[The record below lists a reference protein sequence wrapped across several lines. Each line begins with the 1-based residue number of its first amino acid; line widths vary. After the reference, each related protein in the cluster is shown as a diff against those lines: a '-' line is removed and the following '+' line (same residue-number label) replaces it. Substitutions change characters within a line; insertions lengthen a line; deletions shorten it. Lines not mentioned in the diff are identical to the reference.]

1 MKKTGYRRILR
12 GVIMSLTLIVSLS
25 VQAAET
31 KWFLV
36 ANHNQYLPMSE
47 VGMLVA
53 ADNETDF
60 SVLGTTGNVLLSGV
74 RIVTFEQLS
83 TEGIVELE
91 QTQTGNKL
99 LRSIVNNELT
109 LIGATGQVEVFSLS
123 GVKKLEFK
131 ANGGETRLDVS
142 SLQSGTYLVRCG
154 KKAFKFIKK

>member
-1 MKKTGYRRILR
+1 MKKTDFRRILQ
-12 GVIMSLTLIVSLS
+12 GTIMTLLLIVPLAAK
-25 VQAAET
+25 AAET

-36 ANHNQYLPMSE
+36 ANHEQYLPMSE

-53 ADNETDF
+53 ADNESDF

-83 TEGIVELE
+83 TEGIIEVQQQSE
-91 QTQTGNKL
+91 NKL
-99 LRSIVNNELT
+99 LRSIVQGELT
-109 LIGATGQVEVFSLS
+109 LVGATGQVEVFSLS

>member
-12 GVIMSLTLIVSLS
+12 GVIMSLTLTVSLS

-53 ADNETDF
+53 ADNESDF

-83 TEGIVELE
+83 TEGIIEV
-91 QTQTGNKL
+91 QQQSDNKL
-99 LRSIVNNELT
+99 LRSIVQGELT
-109 LIGATGQVEVFSLS
+109 LVGATGQVEIFSLS

>member
-1 MKKTGYRRILR
+1 MKKTDYRRILR

-53 ADNETDF
+53 ADNESDF

-91 QTQTGNKL
+91 QQSDNKL
-99 LRSIVNNELT
+99 LRSIVQGELT
-109 LIGATGQVEVFSLS
+109 LVGATGQVEVFSLS

>member
-1 MKKTGYRRILR
+1 MKKTDFRRILQ
-12 GVIMSLTLIVSLS
+12 GTIMTLLLIVPLAAK
-25 VQAAET
+25 AAET

-83 TEGIVELE
+83 TEGIIEV
-91 QTQTGNKL
+91 QQQSDNKL
-99 LRSIVNNELT
+99 LRSIVQGELT
-109 LIGATGQVEVFSLS
+109 LVGATGQVEIFSLS

-142 SLQSGTYLVRCG
+142 SLQSGTYIVRCG

>member
-83 TEGIVELE
+83 TEGIIEV
-91 QTQTGNKL
+91 QQQSDNKL
-99 LRSIVNNELT
+99 LRSIVQGELT
-109 LIGATGQVEVFSLS
+109 LVGATGQVEVFSLS

>member
-1 MKKTGYRRILR
+1 MKKTGFRRILQ
-12 GVIMSLTLIVSLS
+12 GTIMTLLLIVPLAAK
-25 VQAAET
+25 AAET

-36 ANHNQYLPMSE
+36 ANHEQYLPMSE

-53 ADNETDF
+53 ADNESDF

-83 TEGIVELE
+83 TEGIIEV
-91 QTQTGNKL
+91 QQQSDNKL
-99 LRSIVNNELT
+99 LRSIVQGELT
-109 LIGATGQVEVFSLS
+109 LVGATGQVEIFSLS

-142 SLQSGTYLVRCG
+142 SLQSGTYIVRCG

>member
-53 ADNETDF
+53 ADNESDF

-83 TEGIVELE
+83 TEGIIEV
-91 QTQTGNKL
+91 QQQSDNKL
-99 LRSIVNNELT
+99 LRSIVQGELT
-109 LIGATGQVEVFSLS
+109 LVGATGQVEIFSLS

-142 SLQSGTYLVRCG
+142 SLQSGTYIVRCG

>member
-53 ADNETDF
+53 ADNESDF

-83 TEGIVELE
+83 TEGIIEV
-91 QTQTGNKL
+91 QQQSDNKL
-99 LRSIVNNELT
+99 LRSIVQGELT
-109 LIGATGQVEVFSLS
+109 LVGATGQVEVFSLS

>member
-1 MKKTGYRRILR
+1 MKKTGYLRILR

-53 ADNETDF
+53 ADNESDF
-60 SVLGTTGNVLLSGV
+60 SVLGSTGNVLLSGV

-83 TEGIVELE
+83 TEGIIEV
-91 QTQTGNKL
+91 QQQSDNKL
-99 LRSIVNNELT
+99 LRSIVQGELT
-109 LIGATGQVEVFSLS
+109 LVGATGQVEIFSLS

-142 SLQSGTYLVRCG
+142 SLQSGTYIVRCG

>member
-1 MKKTGYRRILR
+1 MKKTGYLRILR

-53 ADNETDF
+53 ADNESDF

-83 TEGIVELE
+83 TEGIIEV
-91 QTQTGNKL
+91 QQQSDNKL
-99 LRSIVNNELT
+99 LRSIVQGELT
-109 LIGATGQVEVFSLS
+109 LVGATGQVEIFSLS

-142 SLQSGTYLVRCG
+142 SLQSGTYIVRCG
-154 KKAFKFIKK
+154 KKTFKFIKK

>member
-1 MKKTGYRRILR
+1 MKKTDFRRILR

-53 ADNETDF
+53 ADNESDF

-83 TEGIVELE
+83 TEGIIEV
-91 QTQTGNKL
+91 QQQSDNKL
-99 LRSIVNNELT
+99 LRSIVQGELT
-109 LIGATGQVEVFSLS
+109 LVGATGQVEIFSLS

-142 SLQSGTYLVRCG
+142 SLQSGTYIVRCG

>member
-1 MKKTGYRRILR
+1 
-12 GVIMSLTLIVSLS
+12 MSLTLIVSLS

-53 ADNETDF
+53 ADNESDF

-83 TEGIVELE
+83 TEGIIEV
-91 QTQTGNKL
+91 QQQSDNKL
-99 LRSIVNNELT
+99 LRSIVQGELT
-109 LIGATGQVEVFSLS
+109 LVGATGQVEIFSLS

-142 SLQSGTYLVRCG
+142 SLQSGTYIVRCG

>member
-1 MKKTGYRRILR
+1 MKKTGYLRILR

-53 ADNETDF
+53 ADNESDF

-83 TEGIVELE
+83 TEGIIEV
-91 QTQTGNKL
+91 QQQSDNKL
-99 LRSIVNNELT
+99 LRSIVQGELT
-109 LIGATGQVEVFSLS
+109 LVGATGQVEIFSLS

-142 SLQSGTYLVRCG
+142 SLQSGTYIVHCG

>member
-1 MKKTGYRRILR
+1 MKKTDYRRILR

-83 TEGIVELE
+83 TEGIIEV
-91 QTQTGNKL
+91 QQQSDNKL
-99 LRSIVNNELT
+99 LRSIVQGELT

-142 SLQSGTYLVRCG
+142 SLQSGTYIVRCG

>member
-1 MKKTGYRRILR
+1 MKKTDYRRILR

-53 ADNETDF
+53 ADNESDF

-83 TEGIVELE
+83 TEGIIEV
-91 QTQTGNKL
+91 QQQSDNKL
-99 LRSIVNNELT
+99 LRSIVQGELT
-109 LIGATGQVEVFSLS
+109 LVGATGQVEVFSLS

>member
-1 MKKTGYRRILR
+1 MKKTGYLRILR

-53 ADNETDF
+53 ADNESDF

-83 TEGIVELE
+83 TEGIIEV
-91 QTQTGNKL
+91 QQQSDNKL
-99 LRSIVNNELT
+99 LRSIVQGELT
-109 LIGATGQVEVFSLS
+109 LVGATGQVEIFSLS

-142 SLQSGTYLVRCG
+142 SLQSGTYIVRCG